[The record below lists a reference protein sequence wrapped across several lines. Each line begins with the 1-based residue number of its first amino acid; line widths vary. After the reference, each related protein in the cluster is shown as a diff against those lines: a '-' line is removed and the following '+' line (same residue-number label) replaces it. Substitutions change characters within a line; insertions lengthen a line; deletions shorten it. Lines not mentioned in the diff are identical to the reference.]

1 MKAREDAATNSQVPP
16 PTRMEV
22 FSDTFR
28 AFRPTSRA
36 MVKDSRMANALC
48 KLSLSL
54 HFYVSFNQQVAPP
67 LTTLFRMASLLTG

>member
-1 MKAREDAATNSQVPP
+1 MKAREDAATNSQVMP

-48 KLSLSL
+48 KLSL
-54 HFYVSFNQQVAPP
+54 F
-67 LTTLFRMASLLTG
+67 LFMSPSISRSRRP